1 MKELTC
7 QWCGAS
13 GPAEEFELDEQHGDG
28 FWCPDCDGHTF
39 YDPEKNKK
47 RRMLLLLETEA
58 GKEEPVAPSGL
69 KKRLS
74 PLRYPGGK
82 SKLIDYLAA
91 EFQEDQMDTFVE
103 AFAGGASVG
112 LAMLAGGRTKHLV
125 LNDTD
130 PGVYAFWK
138 IVCERP
144 EYLLD
149 KLDKDP
155 PVMADLNSA
164 KGMLNCNPTD
174 WSTEALAWA
183 ELLAN
188 RLSYSGIIK
197 ANPLGGKHGTQ
208 KDLLARWNPTELKKR
223 ILAIHDMADRITASN
238 IDARDLI
245 ENSAYWD
252 QKSTL
257 FIDPPYVSVG
267 KSLYQRY
274 FTDEDHRQLAWMLQ
288 TLYTGMPGADI
299 VITYNDC
306 ELIREL
312 YPYAVQRKVGRFF
325 SCKIQSKLV
334 G

>member
-1 MKELTC
+1 MTC

-28 FWCPDCDGHTF
+28 FWCPECDGHTF
-39 YDPEKNKK
+39 YDPEMNKK
-47 RRMLLLLETEA
+47 RRMLLLLETSA
-58 GKEEPVAPSGL
+58 GHEDPVTPSGL

-91 EFQEDQMDTFVE
+91 EFQEEQMDTFVE

-112 LAMLAGGRTKHLV
+112 LAMLAGGKTKHLI

-144 EYLLD
+144 EYLLE
-149 KLDKDP
+149 KLDREP

-164 KGMLNCNPTD
+164 KGMLSCRPLD
-174 WSTEALAWA
+174 WSTEALSWA

-188 RLSYSGIIK
+188 RLSYSGIIQ
-197 ANPLGGKHGTQ
+197 ANPMGGKHGTQ

-223 ILAIHDMADRITASN
+223 IQTIHDMADRITVTN

-252 QKSTL
+252 ERSTL
-257 FIDPPYVSVG
+257 FIDPPYVQVG
-267 KSLYQRY
+267 KALYQRY
-274 FTDEDHRQLAWMLQ
+274 FTDDDHRQLAWLLQ
-288 TLYTGMPGADI
+288 TLYTGMPGADL

-312 YPYAVQRKVGRFF
+312 YPYAEQRKVGRFF
-325 SCKIQSKLV
+325 SCKIQQKLA